1 MRSGPRCWP
10 NRPPRCGP
18 SQCSQCRIAGGSSNV
33 GQGFNLP
40 YNQGRLKTCPTP
52 PSPITS
58 YTSVMKVA
66 VVKETFP
73 GERRVALV
81 PADVA
86 KLAKNGLGVI
96 LEPGAGAAAG
106 FSDKAYDDRGGQLA
120 VSRDGAFLA
129 DIVLHVRAAGFG
141 HSS

>member
-1 MRSGPRCWP
+1 
-10 NRPPRCGP
+10 
-18 SQCSQCRIAGGSSNV
+18 
-33 GQGFNLP
+33 
-40 YNQGRLKTCPTP
+40 
-52 PSPITS
+52 
-58 YTSVMKVA
+58 MKVA

-141 HSS
+141 HSSPGHPLRGSAPRDECLTRSVRRTKT